1 LIDWKKKS
9 FRLTDDLLQIK
20 GVAVMQ
26 FIFEVLTDV
35 SIAPSLMLIY
45 QRKKHFEFFMV
56 NSFFLSPSSL
66 LLLFFP
72 LSPSSLLLLFF
83 PADSE

>member
-1 LIDWKKKS
+1 
-9 FRLTDDLLQIK
+9 
-20 GVAVMQ
+20 MQ

-56 NSFFLSPSSL
+56 KNSFFLSFPFLSSAALLPSFPFLSSAAL
-66 LLLFFP
+66 LP
-72 LSPSSLLLLFF
+72 H
-83 PADSE
+83 